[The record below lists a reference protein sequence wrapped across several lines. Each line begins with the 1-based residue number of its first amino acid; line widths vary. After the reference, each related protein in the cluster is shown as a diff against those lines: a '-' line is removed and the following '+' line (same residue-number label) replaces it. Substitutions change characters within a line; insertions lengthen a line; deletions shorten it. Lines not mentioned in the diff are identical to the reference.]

1 MMSVSISSDNDSK
14 ADINDRPQDMLESYK
29 RNLSVGF
36 STQDHFTSSKIDGVN
51 TSVHTVRSGSF
62 PFADLMSFLANQKSP
77 TAKTDANTSGFGAI
91 LTNRMAQALSRYQH
105 QVNQW
110 NK

>member
-1 MMSVSISSDNDSK
+1 MMSVSVSSDNDSN
-14 ADINDRPQDMLESYK
+14 INDRPQDMLESYK

-36 STQDHFTSSKIDGVN
+36 STQDNITSSKIDGVN
-51 TSVHTVRSGSF
+51 TSIHTVRSGSF

-77 TAKTDANTSGFGAI
+77 TAKTDANKSGFGAM
-91 LTNRMAQALSRYQH
+91 LTNRMAQALSRYQQ